1 MVKRMAKRKKSKES
15 KSSPTYSVELTGLI
29 LILIGIIGMGFGIIG
44 NFIKQ
49 FMMFLAG
56 EFWFVILFGV
66 LILGISMLFK
76 RKLPKFFSSR
86 LIGVYILFAI
96 ILVLGH
102 FELLK
107 KTNGFSDLM
116 DVTYNNYM
124 TRIGTMEESSSI
136 LSSGSSSIV
145 IGGGLIGSLLAGGLK
160 AAFSLTGT
168 KIVLVV
174 LGIFSF
180 ILIFNITLSDILNKF
195 VSLFKKDNDD
205 DEKENVKNKKEY
217 IIEGDELVGIKN
229 VKDKDEPTEK
239 EKIVITSIDDL
250 KNINTPEKN
259 IKESFDVNPI
269 ENDEGASNPSVYRL
283 PKFDLLTPT
292 PKNKK
297 NSEEPFIKENQIKLE
312 KVLNDFDIK
321 GKVVEIHIGPAVT
334 EYEIIVP
341 SGTKVSRIVGI
352 NKEIALA
359 MAAKE
364 VRIQAPIPGKNTI
377 GIEIPNREISSV
389 GFREVLEATW
399 QNNGA
404 NKILVALGKDIM
416 GTSILADLSKM
427 PHLLVAGSTGSGK
440 SVCIN
445 TIICS
450 ILMRYKPDEVKLV
463 LVDPKKV
470 ELTNYNGIPHLL
482 CPVVSDPKKA
492 SVVLQKVVAEMEKRY
507 DIFAE
512 KEVKNIAGYNDLIE
526 KERKKNPDINTT
538 RMPYI
543 VVIIDELADLMLVAS
558 KEVQDSIMRITQ
570 MARAAGIHLIV
581 ATQRPSTDIIT
592 GVIKNN
598 IPSRIAFSV
607 SSAIDSRT
615 ILDASGAES
624 LLGKGDML
632 YLPMGESHTTRIQGC
647 FISDNEISKLIE
659 YCKAQAQ
666 VKYNEEFTNQESP
679 HTSSSGS
686 SNSDTDGGD
695 DPMYN
700 EVVEF
705 AIETGKISAS
715 LIQRRFRF
723 GYNRA
728 ARMVDLLESRGIVGP
743 QNGSKPREV
752 LVKLDNKDGDNMA
765 KKKNKKNNI
774 NFKKLFYF
782 IIGFLLIIFLIW
794 YIISWKN
801 VKKEEKLMNSYLIT
815 SNTLSVEIKDLSETI
830 QVLKESPSEYFVY
843 ISYTNDEKVYS
854 FEKKLKKLIDNYN
867 LKDEFYF
874 VNVTNIKDDENFY
887 KEINNTFNTKLINNI
902 PCILHFKNNELKKV
916 IYNKD
921 LNKTYTNF
929 ENLLKENEFDKE

>member
-229 VKDKDEPTEK
+229 AKDKDEPTEK

-659 YCKAQAQ
+659 YCKAQTQ

-728 ARMVDLLESRGIVGP
+728 ARMIDLLESRGIVGP

-752 LVKLDNKDGDNMA
+752 LVKLEKNDN
-765 KKKNKKNNI
+765 
-774 NFKKLFYF
+774 
-782 IIGFLLIIFLIW
+782 
-794 YIISWKN
+794 
-801 VKKEEKLMNSYLIT
+801 E
-815 SNTLSVEIKDLSETI
+815 
-830 QVLKESPSEYFVY
+830 
-843 ISYTNDEKVYS
+843 
-854 FEKKLKKLIDNYN
+854 
-867 LKDEFYF
+867 
-874 VNVTNIKDDENFY
+874 
-887 KEINNTFNTKLINNI
+887 
-902 PCILHFKNNELKKV
+902 
-916 IYNKD
+916 
-921 LNKTYTNF
+921 
-929 ENLLKENEFDKE
+929 

>member
-1 MVKRMAKRKKSKES
+1 MAKRKKSKE
-15 KSSPTYSVELTGLI
+15 KESSPKYSIELTGLI
-29 LILIGIIGMGFGIIG
+29 LILIGIIGMGFGYIG
-44 NFIKQ
+44 AFIKE

-56 EFWFVILFGV
+56 EFWFVILFAILFLGV
-66 LILGISMLFK
+66 SMLFK
-76 RKLPKFFSSR
+76 RKLPNFFSTR
-86 LIGVYILFAI
+86 LIGLYILFLI

-107 KTNGFSDLM
+107 KTAGFSDLLN
-116 DVTYNNYM
+116 VTYNNYM
-124 TRIGTMEESSSI
+124 NRISSI
-136 LSSGSSSIV
+136 SKTDSLLSSGSSSIV
-145 IGGGLIGSLLAGGLK
+145 IGGGFIGAICSGGLN
-160 AAFSLTGT
+160 AAFSLNGT

-180 ILIFNITLSDILNKF
+180 ILIFNITMSDIIEKIKSIFKSNKSNDEEK
-195 VSLFKKDNDD
+195 VKD
-205 DEKENVKNKKEY
+205 KKEY
-217 IIEGDELVGIKN
+217 VVEGDELVGIKDTTK
-229 VKDKDEPTEK
+229 VEEKEKPK

-250 KNINTPEKN
+250 KSINVPEV
-259 IKESFDVNPI
+259 KESFEPTTI
-269 ENDEGASNPSVYRL
+269 ENDESASNPDIYRL

-297 NSEEPFIKENQIKLE
+297 NGEEAFIKSNQEKLE
-312 KVLNDFDIK
+312 RVLNDFEIK

-334 EYEIIVP
+334 EYEITVP

-377 GIEIPNREISSV
+377 GIEIPNKEISSV

-399 QNNGA
+399 QTNGA

-416 GTSILADLSKM
+416 GKSILADLSKM

-450 ILMRYKPDEVKLV
+450 ILMRYKPNEVKLV

-470 ELTNYNGIPHLL
+470 ELTNYNGITHLL

-507 DIFAE
+507 DLFAE
-512 KEVKNIAGYNDLIE
+512 KEFKNIAGYNEWVD
-526 KERKKNPDINTT
+526 KENKKNPDNKITK
-538 RMPYI
+538 MPYI

-615 ILDASGAES
+615 ILDSSGAES

-659 YCKAQAQ
+659 YCKTQSNA
-666 VKYNEEFTNQESP
+666 KYDETFSNTEVAHS
-679 HTSSSGS
+679 SSSGS
-686 SNSDTDGGD
+686 SNSDADGD

-728 ARMVDLLESRGIVGP
+728 ARMIDLLEARGIVGP

-752 LVKLDNKDGDNMA
+752 LVKLEKDNTD
-765 KKKNKKNNI
+765 
-774 NFKKLFYF
+774 
-782 IIGFLLIIFLIW
+782 
-794 YIISWKN
+794 
-801 VKKEEKLMNSYLIT
+801 
-815 SNTLSVEIKDLSETI
+815 
-830 QVLKESPSEYFVY
+830 
-843 ISYTNDEKVYS
+843 
-854 FEKKLKKLIDNYN
+854 
-867 LKDEFYF
+867 
-874 VNVTNIKDDENFY
+874 
-887 KEINNTFNTKLINNI
+887 
-902 PCILHFKNNELKKV
+902 
-916 IYNKD
+916 
-921 LNKTYTNF
+921 
-929 ENLLKENEFDKE
+929 

>member
-86 LIGVYILFAI
+86 LIGIYILFAI

-195 VSLFKKDNDD
+195 VSLFKRDNDD

-229 VKDKDEPTEK
+229 AKDKDEPTEK

-259 IKESFDVNPI
+259 IKESFDANPI
-269 ENDEGASNPSVYRL
+269 ETDEGASNPSVYRL

-526 KERKKNPDINTT
+526 KEKKKNPDINTT

-659 YCKAQAQ
+659 YCKAQTQ

-752 LVKLDNKDGDNMA
+752 LVKLEKNDN
-765 KKKNKKNNI
+765 
-774 NFKKLFYF
+774 
-782 IIGFLLIIFLIW
+782 
-794 YIISWKN
+794 
-801 VKKEEKLMNSYLIT
+801 E
-815 SNTLSVEIKDLSETI
+815 
-830 QVLKESPSEYFVY
+830 
-843 ISYTNDEKVYS
+843 
-854 FEKKLKKLIDNYN
+854 
-867 LKDEFYF
+867 
-874 VNVTNIKDDENFY
+874 
-887 KEINNTFNTKLINNI
+887 
-902 PCILHFKNNELKKV
+902 
-916 IYNKD
+916 
-921 LNKTYTNF
+921 
-929 ENLLKENEFDKE
+929 